1 MDVSINKKIIETLK
15 PFSPNRIGVFG
26 SYSRNEMTQE
36 SDIDILYN
44 FQKRISLFDLVG
56 LKLELED
63 ILHRKVDLVSEKS
76 VDKYIKPFILKD
88 LKIIFQKWQ
97 RTTVFT

>member
-1 MDVSINKKIIETLK
+1 MDASINKKIIETLK
-15 PFSPNRIGVFG
+15 PFSPSRIGVFG

-76 VDKYIKPFILKD
+76 IDKYIKPFILKD
-88 LKIIFQKWQ
+88 LKIIFQK
-97 RTTVFT
+97 

>member
-88 LKIIFQKWQ
+88 LKIIFQK
-97 RTTVFT
+97 

>member
-44 FQKRISLFDLVG
+44 FQKRISFFDLVG

-88 LKIIFQKWQ
+88 LKIIFQK
-97 RTTVFT
+97 